1 MSSGIATLKKYAD
14 PRDPLRVWL
23 RAGRRSLLRSVAI
36 SFLVVWAGGGFA
48 FGDPGPARAPI
59 PEDEIVGHY
68 LNATQTQQDTMRGEN
83 VEMDIDAT
91 LPKLQ
96 KQGKLHALKNITK
109 LGNITFHVLGFTG
122 DNTVKT
128 EVIARYLKAEIDAS
142 QTASD
147 VAVTPENYK
156 FKYKGAEDFHGRPAY
171 VLHVSPRHKKVGLF
185 KGELWLDAQTYMPVR
200 ESGAFV
206 KTPSLFLK
214 KMQFVREYQIQDGVS
229 VPQRLES
236 KAEVRFIGPVE
247 LNINYLRY
255 SKDDQETVAA
265 ADQQ

>member
-1 MSSGIATLKKYAD
+1 M
-14 PRDPLRVWL
+14 WL
-23 RAGRRSLLRSVAI
+23 HPDKRSLLRIFVFSGLIAVFGLSLA
-36 SFLVVWAGGGFA
+36 FA
-48 FGDPGPARAPI
+48 DPSPARAPMS
-59 PEDEIVGHY
+59 EDEMVGNY
-68 LNATQTQQDTMRGEN
+68 LSATQAQKDTMRGGS

-96 KQGKLHALKNITK
+96 KQGKLHALKNITR
-109 LGNITFHVLGFTG
+109 LGTITFHVLGFTG

-128 EVIARYLKAEIDAS
+128 EVIARYLKAEIDSA
-142 QTASD
+142 QTGSE

-156 FKYKGAEDFHGRPAY
+156 FKYKGTEDFHGRVAY

-200 ESGAFV
+200 ESGSFV
-206 KTPSLFLK
+206 KTPSMFLK
-214 KMQFVREYQIQDGVS
+214 KMQFVRDYELQDGVS

-255 SKDDQETVAA
+255 SKDDQEETTAA
-265 ADQQ
+265 AGDQQ